1 MKMEKLNNLSLGGM
15 NMGEAIAITSGKGGV
30 GKSNICLNIGVSLA
44 KKGYRVCMIDMDLG
58 LKNLDVLMGLENRVI
73 YDLSDVMNSGCSLK
87 QAMIKDKRLDNLYL
101 IPACKSVH
109 IEKVKSED
117 ITRVVKHLKEQFDY
131 VLLDSAAG
139 VESGFMNSISCV
151 DKTIVVATLD
161 YTSLQ
166 DADRVIGIL
175 MKEGIEDIHLILN
188 KVNPRFIEKGISV
201 SIQEALSYLAINLL
215 GIVYDD
221 ENIIRYNNKGYPA
234 SFDEDG
240 MMYECFNVIVSRL
253 EGVKANLPRYRGK
266 SFMQRVFG

>member
-1 MKMEKLNNLSLGGM
+1 
-15 NMGEAIAITSGKGGV
+15 MGETIAITSGKGGV

-44 KKGYRVCMIDMDLG
+44 KKGYKVCLLDMDLG

-73 YDLSDVMNSGCSLK
+73 YDLNDVMNSSCSLK

-117 ITRVVKHLKEQFDY
+117 VQKIVAHLKETFDY

-139 VESGFMNSISCV
+139 LESGFLNSINAV
-151 DKTIVVATLD
+151 DKAIVVATLD

-188 KVNPRFIEKGISV
+188 RVNPRFIEKGISV

-221 ENIIRYNNKGYPA
+221 ENVIRFNNKGYPA
-234 SFDEDG
+234 ACDESG
-240 MMYECFNVIVSRL
+240 MMYDCFQVIASRL
-253 EGVKANLPRYRGK
+253 EGIKVGLPRYRGK